1 MYEHVR
7 ETLDDDQEQAL
18 ENDEKQQRDVSIQE
32 EQLDL
37 KEKKNRIL
45 QVQKKAQLKY
55 QLLLN

>member
-18 ENDEKQQRDVSIQE
+18 ENDEKQQRDVSIWE

-37 KEKKNRIL
+37 KEGKKIELCRCRR
-45 QVQKKAQLKY
+45 KHS
-55 QLLLN
+55 